1 MANLDF
7 AALVITP
14 RELEKI
20 TGKEVSDGFVG
31 GVLGGVCRPSSL
43 RSLSGRLA
51 LMTIELIVAG
61 LIFVF
66 SLPIGLS
73 LLRESNTGGSRVLII
88 STIVTIGVM
97 IAWNIYMRI
106 QLKSLKRLLL
116 LLDEVDRFNQMIA
129 TLVIFEQL
137 GQNSTHDRQSLH
149 TALELTRENLSM
161 ALATEKLL
169 RENHRLLDRQ
179 ANLGHLDSN
188 LITLKNLE
196 MQQQAQDYQQIVHEA
211 LRISLAVQEEM
222 SQI

>member
-1 MANLDF
+1 MDF
-7 AALVITP
+7 DTLSISP
-14 RELEKI
+14 RSVEKL
-20 TGKEVSDGFVG
+20 TGKEVSDRFIGSIFG
-31 GVLGGVCRPSSL
+31 GVYRPIAL
-43 RSLSGRLA
+43 QRWSGRFSL
-51 LMTIELIVAG
+51 LTIELIVAG
-61 LIFVF
+61 LVFVF

-73 LLRESNTGGSRVLII
+73 LIRVSNAGGSRVLMIAGAM
-88 STIVTIGVM
+88 TIGVM

>member
-51 LMTIELIVAG
+51 LMAIELIVAG